1 MDYQMMAII
10 LLFVGLALMLA
21 EFFIPSGG
29 MISVICVI
37 CFVTSIWAAYQ
48 AWWPTSYFWIYIVSL
63 IAIVPS
69 TLFGVLRL
77 LESTSLGNRVLLT
90 APDQQDVTPYQ
101 AEQARLQALVGQTAK
116 TVTQF
121 NPGGMLV
128 VEGERLHAFSEG
140 LLIPAG
146 EDVVIA
152 EVRGNRLMVRPHF
165 ADAAR
170 IDLPVQG
177 SVAESEAKDS
187 TPEPAA
193 SEPVQSEPDLN
204 PFSEDL
210 PDTPA
215 VADSTSDAPPLD
227 FDLPAR

>member
-37 CFVTSIWAAYQ
+37 CFVTSIWAAYK
-48 AWWPTSYFWIYIVSL
+48 AWWPTGYFWVYVVSL

-69 TLFGVLRL
+69 ALFGVLRL

-90 APDQQDVTPYQ
+90 APDQQEVTPYQ
-101 AEQARLQALVGQTAK
+101 AEQARLKALVGQTAK

-146 EDVVIA
+146 TDVVIA
-152 EVRGNRLMVRPHF
+152 EVRGNRLVVRPHF
-165 ADAAR
+165 AAPAR
-170 IDLPVQG
+170 IDLPVRDTASQ
-177 SVAESEAKDS
+177 SAAQDNA
-187 TPEPAA
+187 PEQAP
-193 SEPVQSEPDLN
+193 SEPELN
-204 PFSEDL
+204 PFSEAL
-210 PDTPA
+210 EESPK
-215 VADSTSDAPPLD
+215 VADSTNDAPPLD